1 MVVATC
7 VIELDLPGIG
17 SLKQKRSCLKSL
29 VTRLHRTFNV
39 SAAEVDLHDVWQ
51 SSSVGVSVVSN
62 SAVRAERVLQN
73 MIVWIEQNRP
83 DVTVVDYHIEVI
95 HF

>member
-29 VTRLHRTFNV
+29 VARLHRNFNV

-62 SAVRAERVLQN
+62 SAVHAERVLQN